1 MKGPR
6 HRLPLYIAAA
16 LALLGIVLLIVGI
29 VLIVRSNE
37 KASECRGSTS
47 ETDGGNPTATPTPS
61 PVNRCASSA
70 EAKRSGLDKFLNK
83 VIDAYFDTHP
93 NQIIYKLGVTQADIK
108 RIYRPYDPSP
118 ANIKKVTDRAMELY
132 YEISNATISE
142 ASLKPREKKALY
154 QVKHYL
160 KHIFA
165 TPYDGN
171 YYAGDFLMGPNL
183 FCWQPMCSIN
193 SEIRTTFLNFKPSTI
208 ADFELLREKLSLLN
222 GTFHQYIANM
232 RYGVQAGMVRSV
244 EECKAGLDSWKREF
258 LEISRRGPR
267 GVFFETGLKGLLS
280 DSFLSNL
287 MNNSQETAKWEA
299 THNKTVNESMRQFL
313 FESIGESVH
322 AVNRYLETEHA
333 LHCVPSTVSSG
344 LATLPLEYIYV
355 NGTSTGNKTTQVL
368 PTGEKLDGKKTYEHI
383 MPYFTTT
390 TNTPDE
396 VHKLGYTMLEKL
408 YPEVLEIARD
418 VTGESNNNATAVEA
432 FIKRLNESDM
442 FFDTVPIPAN
452 ESDANAKD
460 VCSYSLENAKTFC
473 PNRWAAMQRWF
484 DEARRVMSKLDPKTV
499 GMFHFNGYKHT
510 TPNCPVE
517 MRPNLNPSSGAQSY
531 SRSNSYCSRPAYYNI
546 PFFIE
551 RPGPKFEEWSV
562 NAHEARPGHHTQVQ
576 GLVEHFRDNCGD
588 SVTWLDTATSYTA
601 FSEGWGLYAEN
612 PLVARDT
619 DTYDGEPFQKY
630 GMLKWQIWR
639 ALRLIVDTGLHYQG
653 FNRSLALDYFAKY
666 AWDTSDGAE
675 KEVTRYQSDPG
686 QATAYMIG
694 QLHIIKLRKYA
705 EDKLGKTFNLKDF
718 HFYLL
723 SQGSAP
729 LSYLESSIHEY
740 VRCVLSSGK
749 GEGCSDVLSPIPS
762 PEARAGATDRRRVED
777 GEDFPPEFPLPD
789 EYF

>member
-322 AVNRYLETEHA
+322 AVNSLDW
-333 LHCVPSTVSSG
+333 
-344 LATLPLEYIYV
+344 
-355 NGTSTGNKTTQVL
+355 NFNVL
-368 PTGEKLDGKKTYEHI
+368 TDIHRLFKSLT
-383 MPYFTTT
+383 
-390 TNTPDE
+390 
-396 VHKLGYTMLEKL
+396 
-408 YPEVLEIARD
+408 
-418 VTGESNNNATAVEA
+418 
-432 FIKRLNESDM
+432 KR
-442 FFDTVPIPAN
+442 
-452 ESDANAKD
+452 
-460 VCSYSLENAKTFC
+460 
-473 PNRWAAMQRWF
+473 
-484 DEARRVMSKLDPKTV
+484 
-499 GMFHFNGYKHT
+499 
-510 TPNCPVE
+510 PVF
-517 MRPNLNPSSGAQSY
+517 S
-531 SRSNSYCSRPAYYNI
+531 
-546 PFFIE
+546 E